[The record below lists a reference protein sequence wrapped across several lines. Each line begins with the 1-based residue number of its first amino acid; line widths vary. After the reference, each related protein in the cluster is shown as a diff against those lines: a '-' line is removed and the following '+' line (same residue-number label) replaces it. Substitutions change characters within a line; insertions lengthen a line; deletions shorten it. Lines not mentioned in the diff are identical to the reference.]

1 MSALKQPLQRIPRA
15 ALLLTL
21 GATLVSAFGINLM
34 QLPEEDKS
42 QVACTLALLRKYFSY
57 SEAMSGSVM
66 CVSILSSNRE
76 VQQRLLQALNEHP
89 DHPWTLLT
97 TRAEEKHKTQAELM
111 EMHEKPQCYFLI
123 VGNLDDEDIEETFNN
138 WKRMLNWNPFAQFVV
153 FLATV
158 EETDEEMTDLMV
170 ELMLTFMNNK
180 LYNVNVI
187 GQNEETSFFF
197 AKTVFPYHP
206 DNNCGNRVIAIDM
219 LDACSYEGD
228 GEEEDEEDEDEE
240 GEEEEEGAEE
250 GTEERTEEGTE
261 ERTEEGNEEGTE
273 ESVGEGAE
281 EEGNGDGEE
290 AEQEGN
296 TGKEEPVKEEN
307 ADEETPE
314 QEENVDGEE
323 TEQEENIDERET
335 QPDTNVEEE
344 ETKQEGNIEE
354 DEQKKEE
361 NADGGETVQESNV
374 DEEAVKQEGNDGEQ
388 PEQAENADNE
398 EGEQENNVSG
408 DEMELGENVGDN
420 RRGKEENADKEA
432 AEHEENVEEEVAQH
446 GDNTDE
452 IDEGEDNATGN
463 VDYAT
468 YGEGNAPFARDELP
482 DWDSE
487 SARVTIGD
495 VEIEEFTRGRF
506 EDKFPHDLSGCPIRA
521 AYRGPWE
528 PYIFST
534 SSQSEVEVE
543 SVTKPPPDAETQY
556 GDETETEGT
565 TAANDSDNNADGYSD
580 GYANSYDE
588 SYTEKEEYNNVEN
601 VDQVDDNV
609 AQKITLTG
617 LEYQLVQT
625 IAQRLHVNI
634 DFNMQSSNVF
644 HLFQQLIE
652 GQIDV
657 IVGGIDEDPS
667 ISQVVSSST
676 SYLQDELTWCVARA
690 KRHHSFFNFLAGF
703 KTNSLLL
710 LLLFIIVSS
719 LSVLAAQKVSRFRLK
734 SLANF
739 PTIFMRMFGI
749 LLTQAINV
757 NALSLPLV
765 LRMLLALA
773 FYMGFFFSNTYQS
786 FLIST
791 LTTPTTQTQISHL
804 HEIYENRMTIMVSS
818 ENVRHLDKDGETF
831 KYIRE
836 KFEICYNIVDCLNNA
851 ADNEHIA
858 VAVSRQ
864 HAFYNARIQRDK
876 LYCFDR
882 RESLY
887 VYPVVMLLPR
897 KFQLLRQINAIIQN
911 VIESGHMQKWSRDLD
926 MVRVIHEKIARA
938 QEDVFKS
945 LTLAQF
951 HGAFA
956 FASALLLLAS
966 CVFLLEWFVYWLVV
980 KRRSR
985 LKPLRCLHRRLR

>member
-1 MSALKQPLQRIPRA
+1 LKQPLQRVPRA

-57 SEAMSGSVM
+57 SEAMSGSMM
-66 CVSILSSNRE
+66 CVSILSSNCE

-219 LDACSYEGD
+219 LDACSYDGD
-228 GEEEDEEDEDEE
+228 GEEEEEEDEDED
-240 GEEEEEGAEE
+240 EEEEGPEEGVEDGAEE
-250 GTEERTEEGTE
+250 G
-261 ERTEEGNEEGTE
+261 
-273 ESVGEGAE
+273 
-281 EEGNGDGEE
+281 
-290 AEQEGN
+290 
-296 TGKEEPVKEEN
+296 N
-307 ADEETPE
+307 AD
-314 QEENVDGEE
+314 
-323 TEQEENIDERET
+323 
-335 QPDTNVEEE
+335 
-344 ETKQEGNIEE
+344 
-354 DEQKKEE
+354 
-361 NADGGETVQESNV
+361 
-374 DEEAVKQEGNDGEQ
+374 
-388 PEQAENADNE
+388 
-398 EGEQENNVSG
+398 
-408 DEMELGENVGDN
+408 
-420 RRGKEENADKEA
+420 
-432 AEHEENVEEEVAQH
+432 EENVEEEVEQQDDTA
-446 GDNTDE
+446 DE
-452 IDEGEDNATGN
+452 IEEGEDNASGN

-468 YGEGNAPFARDELP
+468 SGEGNAHFARDELP

-534 SSQSEVEVE
+534 SSQSEIDVE

-556 GDETETEGT
+556 RDESDTEGT

-580 GYANSYDE
+580 GYATSYDE
-588 SYTEKEEYNNVEN
+588 SYSEVEEYNNVEN

-676 SYLQDELTWCVARA
+676 SYLQDELTWCVSRA
-690 KRHHSFFNFLAGF
+690 KRHHSFFNFMAGF

-765 LRMLLALA
+765 LRMLLGLA

-836 KFEICYNIVDCLNNA
+836 KFEICYNIVECLNNA

-966 CVFLLEWFVYWLVV
+966 CVFLLE
-980 KRRSR
+980 
-985 LKPLRCLHRRLR
+985 